1 MMTKRSSENRQQQ
14 RRTTISVVRRTSRKN
29 WVCLALVL
37 LLSTVTASTT
47 GATATSTNSRD
58 SSNTSEPL
66 ECRTGLDQSGIDPS
80 NDIIMEQILAGE
92 YESLD
97 PLVLTNSIKALKE
110 RGAHRCWHKHS
121 TFLEHLLGVHNILR
135 LWGQGRT
142 IGRVGLFHSAY
153 SNSYVNLA
161 LFDPAQERQTMKEL
175 IGDAAEELVH
185 LFCII
190 DRQQVVVNT
199 LLKQGY
205 IPAEGLSVPHLRDP
219 TTKVYLSPETLRMLI
234 VFTMSDMADQY
245 FGWQDMLFGGG
256 GSEGSMLIPGQD
268 LAERHDATA
277 IWPGASKP
285 GLWMSYLSQLAAVA
299 RTFSPEWRTI
309 SEVENN
315 DQDAGGRLLDIP
327 PVFNNG
333 TETLSVEDEAM
344 ARDLYW
350 SVIMGQVSDSD
361 EVIKTLEASIQ
372 KNPWAFEP
380 RVVLAQKFMH
390 HSDFDGVLETAG
402 RALELQQQ
410 WGTAWDKRLS
420 FAAWVAWTRVLFQR
434 AEDRK
439 PWPENSWEVNN
450 LGLVR

>member
-1 MMTKRSSENRQQQ
+1 MNKA
-14 RRTTISVVRRTSRKN
+14 RRTPRKN
-29 WVCLALVL
+29 LVRL
-37 LLSTVTASTT
+37 LVILGISLLSTVAANSTT
-47 GATATSTNSRD
+47 GATAATSTNSRI
-58 SSNTSEPL
+58 SSTTSEPL
-66 ECRTGLDQSGIDPS
+66 ECRAGLDINDVDPS
-80 NDIIMEQILAGE
+80 NAIILELILASE

-135 LWGQGRT
+135 LWGQGR
-142 IGRVGLFHSAY
+142 IIARVGLFHSAY

-161 LFDPAQERQTMKEL
+161 LFDPAQERQTMKDL
-175 IGDAAEELVH
+175 IGDAAEEFVH

-205 IPAEGLSVPHLRDP
+205 IPSEGLSVPHLRDP
-219 TTKVYLSPETLRMLI
+219 TTQVYLSPETLRMLI

-256 GSEGSMLIPGQD
+256 GNEGSMIIPGQD

-277 IWPGASKP
+277 LWPGASKP

-299 RTFSPEWRTI
+299 RTFSPEWRTV
-309 SEVENN
+309 SEDENN
-315 DQDAGGRLLDIP
+315 NQDAGGRLLDMP

-333 TETLSVEDEAM
+333 TETLSVEDEAI

-350 SVIMGQVSDSD
+350 SVIMGQVSDND
-361 EVIKTLEASIQ
+361 EVIATLEACIR

-380 RVVLAQKFMH
+380 RVVLAQKFFH
-390 HSDFDGVLETAG
+390 RNDFDAVLDTAG

-410 WGTAWDKRLS
+410 WGIAWDKRLS
-420 FAAWVAWTRVLFQR
+420 FAAWVAWTRVLYQR

>member
-1 MMTKRSSENRQQQ
+1 MTLESSEDRQ
-14 RRTTISVVRRTSRKN
+14 SVARKSPRKN
-29 WVCLALVL
+29 LVCLLVL
-37 LLSTVTASTT
+37 LGVSLLSTVTASPPT
-47 GATATSTNSRD
+47 GAAVAATATSTNSCE
-58 SSNTSEPL
+58 S
-66 ECRTGLDQSGIDPS
+66 DPS
-80 NDIIMEQILAGE
+80 NNIMLERILADE

-135 LWGQGRT
+135 LWGQGQ
-142 IGRVGLFHSAY
+142 IIARVGLFHSAY

-175 IGDAAEELVH
+175 IGDDAEELVH
-185 LFCII
+185 MFCII
-190 DRQQVVVNT
+190 DRQEVVVNT

-205 IPAEGLSVPHLRDP
+205 IPSEGLSVPHLRDP
-219 TTKVYLSPETLRMLI
+219 TTQVYLSPETLRMLI

-256 GSEGSMLIPGQD
+256 GNEGSMIIPGQD
-268 LAERHDATA
+268 VAERHDATA

-285 GLWMSYLSQLAAVA
+285 GLWMSYASQLAQVA
-299 RTFSPEWRTI
+299 RTFDPEWRTV
-309 SEVENN
+309 SEEENN
-315 DQDAGGRLLDIP
+315 DQDAGGRLLDMP

-333 TETLSVEDEAM
+333 TETLSVEDEM
-344 ARDLYW
+344 ASRDLYW
-350 SVIMGQVSDSD
+350 SVIMGQVSESD
-361 EVIKTLEASIQ
+361 EVIATLEACIR

-380 RVVLAQKFMH
+380 RVILAQKLFH
-390 HSDFDGVLETAG
+390 RNDFDAVLETAG
-402 RALELQQQ
+402 QALELQQQ

-439 PWPENSWEVNN
+439 PWPTNSWEVNN

>member
-1 MMTKRSSENRQQQ
+1 MMNTRSSENRQQQ
-14 RRTTISVVRRTSRKN
+14 SRMTVNVARKSPRKN
-29 WVCLALVL
+29 LVCLLVL
-37 LLSTVTASTT
+37 LSVSLLSTVNAGAAVAAS
-47 GATATSTNSRD
+47 ATSTKSCD
-58 SSNTSEPL
+58 A
-66 ECRTGLDQSGIDPS
+66 DPS
-80 NDIIMEQILAGE
+80 NDIILERILASE

-97 PLVLTNSIKALKE
+97 PVVLTNSIKALKE

-135 LWGQGRT
+135 LWGQGRQ

-175 IGDAAEELVH
+175 IGDDAEELVH
-185 LFCII
+185 MFCII

-205 IPAEGLSVPHLRDP
+205 IPSEGLSVPHLRDP
-219 TTKVYLSPETLRMLI
+219 TTQVYLSPETLRMLL

-256 GSEGSMLIPGQD
+256 GNEGSMIIPGQD
-268 LAERHDATA
+268 VAERHDATA

-285 GLWMSYLSQLAAVA
+285 GLWMSYASQLAAVA
-299 RTFSPEWRTI
+299 RTFSPEWRTV
-309 SEVENN
+309 SEDENN
-315 DQDAGGRLLDIP
+315 DQDAGGRLLDMP

-333 TETLSVEDEAM
+333 TETLSVEDEM
-344 ARDLYW
+344 ASRDLYW
-350 SVIMGQVSDSD
+350 SVIMGQVSESD
-361 EVIKTLEASIQ
+361 EVVETLQACIR

-380 RVVLAQKFMH
+380 RVILAQKFFH
-390 HSDFDGVLETAG
+390 RNDFDAVLETAG
-402 RALELQQQ
+402 QALELQQQ

-434 AEDRK
+434 AEDRT
-439 PWPENSWEVNN
+439 PWPTNSWEVNN